1 VRSWART
8 EADGS
13 RISGRREEI
22 SEEVVG
28 RLGIALG
35 VVGVAMERAVGRCVL
50 RYERDSFRVVAL

>member
-1 VRSWART
+1 MRSWVRT

-28 RLGIALG
+28 RLEIALG
-35 VVGVAMERAVGRCVL
+35 VVKVVMERAAGRWVL